1 MFWVYILQNPE
12 AKFYIGQTDN
22 LQHDSDR
29 TTAPIGLMATSHG
42 RTGPGIWY
50 GVKRTLPGLRRWR
63 ENVKSKA

>member
-22 LQHDSDR
+22 LQTRLRSHNRTDR
-29 TTAPIGLMATSHG
+29 IDGHFT
-42 RTGPGIWY
+42 RKNGPGIWY